1 MAADTVLIVERE
13 AYQRLIGELRG
24 RDCYFLSASLEK
36 TEDDVFKQPRGDPEL
51 DFGDSKHW
59 YVFSPSWT
67 VEDMIPRKIHNIHQ
81 GEVYSIVA
89 SDGGPYLDLLVWP
102 RTDSCQIMIGYKS
115 SYWANRQSVPPPEE
129 LKKLYRQ
136 LVKMLR
142 AAAPAVAS
150 KSAAPRKR
158 RNERSA

>member
-1 MAADTVLIVERE
+1 MAADTVLVVEPE
-13 AYQRLIGELRG
+13 AYRSLIGELRG

-51 DFGDSKHW
+51 DLGDSKHW

-67 VEDMIPRKIHNIHQ
+67 VEDMLPRKINNIHQ
-81 GEVYSIVA
+81 GEVYSTLA
-89 SDGGPYLDLLVWP
+89 SDGGPYLDLLVWR

-115 SYWANRQSVPPPEE
+115 SYWADGQSVAPPEE

-136 LVKMLR
+136 LVKLLR
-142 AAAPAVAS
+142 AAASAVAS
-150 KSAAPRKR
+150 KSAPPRKETR
-158 RNERSA
+158 